1 MGITHLWDTNVAIYY
16 LQQQFPPNA
25 EVFIDSVIQESTP
38 AISAIT
44 EIELLSWKSATTKD
58 IVTLQNF
65 ISDSWI
71 FELDQ
76 PVKAMAAEIRR
87 KHAIK
92 LADAVIA
99 ATALV
104 FDLKLLTRN
113 IEDFNKIDKLE
124 IINPW
129 NQ

>member
-1 MGITHLWDTNVAIYY
+1 
-16 LQQQFPPNA
+16 
-25 EVFIDSVIQESTP
+25 
-38 AISAIT
+38 
-44 EIELLSWKSATTKD
+44 TTKD